1 MNNEL
6 TTIFSRELDLRG
18 AVAEEVFILK
28 VRLLELLAKRTDKY
42 TMGESSSVKVETA
55 QELLNSIC
63 YTLGIDLNRISVSLI
78 QELLKVDL
86 EERYELG
93 IKSPLSIK

>member
-18 AVAEEVFILK
+18 AVAEEVFTLK

-42 TMGESSSVKVETA
+42 TMGESSSVKCETA
-55 QELLNSIC
+55 Q
-63 YTLGIDLNRISVSLI
+63 
-78 QELLKVDL
+78 
-86 EERYELG
+86 
-93 IKSPLSIK
+93 